1 MAETPKKKAAK
12 STGKAKKSAIKQ
24 ARSAKQSKKSTGSTG
39 SMEQRPTT
47 ENE

>member
-1 MAETPKKKAAK
+1 MAEAPKKKAAK

-24 ARSAKQSKKSTGSTG
+24 ARSAKQSKKSSGSTG